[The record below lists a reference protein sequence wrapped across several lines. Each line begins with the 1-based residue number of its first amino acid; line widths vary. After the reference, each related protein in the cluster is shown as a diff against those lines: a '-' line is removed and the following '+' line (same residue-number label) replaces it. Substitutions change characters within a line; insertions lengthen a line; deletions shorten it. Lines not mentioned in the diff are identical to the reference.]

1 MEQKMTLEEFAKQHP
16 EYCYKPKKPK
26 NSQMK
31 FLCQCKFGH
40 VFDYR
45 DRVKFPM
52 DDVHYAPCQGEC
64 PICGTTGFSFIGASL
79 YPIKMNFTG

>member
-1 MEQKMTLEEFAKQHP
+1 MTLEEFAKQHP
-16 EYCYKPKKPK
+16 ECCYKPETKE
-26 NSQMK
+26 NHMK
-31 FLCQCKFGH
+31 FICQCKFGH

-45 DRVKFPM
+45 DRIRFPM

-64 PICGTTGFSFIGASL
+64 PICGTIGFYFIGASL